1 MKPLLLLWSTAV
13 MVAATGT
20 WILFDG
26 AWGVNTVVWTATVCA
41 SLLLCARSAGGRD
54 ASRLAIPI
62 GLAMLLAGGTAV
74 TTNGALHGWT
84 VVALMFF
91 LAIATLIAADGPGAH
106 IGALFMARAPL
117 AAAGRGLAE
126 FVRRVNEL
134 TERLSADRA
143 RPWVRGALLASPIL
157 VLFALLLADADPIFA
172 TARRSLRETLEAW
185 DFLPRAAFFAT
196 SMVAALGAGGLAL
209 RGSSA
214 AVRLTTSP
222 TKAAQHIGPTERAIV
237 LGGVAVLFAV
247 FLLLQLSY
255 LFGNAPAVTGS
266 GVTFAEY
273 ARRGFNE
280 LTIVASLCAL
290 LVIALDG
297 AVDRGGPAR
306 LARLIAILVVA
317 ETLLLLVSAFRRVWL
332 YEAAYGFTTTRLYAQ
347 TYMVV
352 VASMLTM
359 LGWEIQRGLDAHRLA
374 RRTATLAALA
384 FAALVY
390 WNHEA
395 WIVRVNVAR
404 AAQTG
409 SLDAAYL
416 VNGLSLDAVPA
427 LVDAQASAPE
437 PVALALR
444 QALQAR
450 HAATAARPCRWF
462 EANIRHVRATAA
474 LASAGLGTD
483 TRPGWGGCVR
493 LGARP

>member
-1 MKPLLLLWSTAV
+1 M
-13 MVAATGT
+13 
-20 WILFDG
+20 
-26 AWGVNTVVWTATVCA
+26 
-41 SLLLCARSAGGRD
+41 
-54 ASRLAIPI
+54 
-62 GLAMLLAGGTAV
+62 
-74 TTNGALHGWT
+74 
-84 VVALMFF
+84 
-91 LAIATLIAADGPGAH
+91 
-106 IGALFMARAPL
+106 
-117 AAAGRGLAE
+117 
-126 FVRRVNEL
+126 
-134 TERLSADRA
+134 
-143 RPWVRGALLASPIL
+143 
-157 VLFALLLADADPIFA
+157 
-172 TARRSLRETLEAW
+172 
-185 DFLPRAAFFAT
+185 
-196 SMVAALGAGGLAL
+196 
-209 RGSSA
+209 
-214 AVRLTTSP
+214 
-222 TKAAQHIGPTERAIV
+222 
-237 LGGVAVLFAV
+237 
-247 FLLLQLSY
+247 
-255 LFGNAPAVTGS
+255 
-266 GVTFAEY
+266 
-273 ARRGFNE
+273 
-280 LTIVASLCAL
+280 VASLCAL

-297 AVDRGGPAR
+297 AFDRGGPAR

-317 ETLLLLVSAFRRVWL
+317 ETLLLLVAAFRRVWL
-332 YEAAYGFTTTRLYAQ
+332 YEAVYGFTTTRLYAQ

-352 VASMLTM
+352 VASMLAM
-359 LGWEIQRGLDAHRLA
+359 LGREIQRGLDAHRLT

-462 EANIRHVRATAA
+462 VAHIRHERAAAA